1 MLFEQ
6 VLFNLLDN
14 AAKYA
19 PAGTSISIRTVR
31 DRDSILLDIID
42 EGDGI
47 PPAELES
54 IFDKFY
60 RVQKGDHVRPGTGL
74 GLAISRG
81 FVEAMRGTISAAN
94 RTDRSGAVL
103 TIRLPIPAENKAFS
117 SKAGHRRMNA
127 MPIKVLVIDDEP
139 PIRKLLRMGLSTQ
152 GYEILEASNGKIALE
167 LLAQDP
173 ALIILDLGLPD
184 IQGHELLRMI
194 RDRND
199 SVPIVVLS
207 SRGDEAG
214 KVQALDLGADD
225 YLTKPFGMDE
235 LLARMRAALRHQLQ
249 VHGERPVFRSGDLSV
264 DLVRRIV
271 KVGDKDV
278 RLSPKEYELLR
289 VLVQHAGKVLTHRFL
304 LKELWDE
311 LTDAQYLRVYV
322 RQLRQ
327 KIETDPE
334 RPQFVLTET
343 GIGYRLRAPD

>member
-1 MLFEQ
+1 M
-6 VLFNLLDN
+6 N
-14 AAKYA
+14 A
-19 PAGTSISIRTVR
+19 PA
-31 DRDSILLDIID
+31 
-42 EGDGI
+42 
-47 PPAELES
+47 
-54 IFDKFY
+54 
-60 RVQKGDHVRPGTGL
+60 
-74 GLAISRG
+74 
-81 FVEAMRGTISAAN
+81 
-94 RTDRSGAVL
+94 
-103 TIRLPIPAENKAFS
+103 
-117 SKAGHRRMNA
+117 
-127 MPIKVLVIDDEP
+127 IKVLVIDDEP

-152 GYEILEASNGKIALE
+152 GYDILEASNGKLALE
-167 LLAQDP
+167 KLGEGP

-184 IQGHELLRMI
+184 IQGHDLLRMI
-194 RDRND
+194 RARNE

-235 LLARMRAALRHQLQ
+235 LLARMRAALRHHLQ
-249 VHGERPVFRSGDLSV
+249 VQGERPVFRSGDLSV

-271 KVGDKDV
+271 RVGEREVK
-278 RLSPKEYELLR
+278 LSPKEYELLR

-327 KIETDPE
+327 KIEADPE

-343 GIGYRLRAPD
+343 GIGYRLRQAD